1 MIFLICIFP
10 KEQIFNRA
18 GLWRHLLNRE
28 SLRWNHV
35 KNLFQLKAIVYG
47 IGEIKKRVLK
57 QNVNSTIYP
66 TVQHN
71 KCVICSKLIMS
82 QFLSILEVR
91 KMVVGCALVPG
102 NSILHTRQ
110 EELTI
115 YHHLSPLKL
124 LSGLLSLFQQLK
136 CLKKS

>member
-1 MIFLICIFP
+1 
-10 KEQIFNRA
+10 
-18 GLWRHLLNRE
+18 
-28 SLRWNHV
+28 
-35 KNLFQLKAIVYG
+35 
-47 IGEIKKRVLK
+47 
-57 QNVNSTIYP
+57 
-66 TVQHN
+66 
-71 KCVICSKLIMS
+71 
-82 QFLSILEVR
+82 
-91 KMVVGCALVPG
+91 MVVGCALVPG